1 MLDCHQTVAG
11 KTEVIH
17 DQFFGRKL
25 KNKQEEF
32 HQKTM
37 LQKKVGPF
45 LKIFS
50 SLNCTAYTSI
60 SIYTDFT
67 FYVKDSSTQ
76 QEALSLEDA

>member
-1 MLDCHQTVAG
+1 
-11 KTEVIH
+11 
-17 DQFFGRKL
+17 
-25 KNKQEEF
+25 
-32 HQKTM
+32 M
-37 LQKKVGPF
+37 LQKKAGPF

-50 SLNCTAYTSI
+50 SLYYIANTSI